1 MQKYLFTS
9 DRLGFRNWQ
18 SSDLE
23 NLYLLN
29 ANKKVMRYFPST
41 QTKEDCEAFIQRMQ
55 LQYKKNRY
63 CYFAVELKETEE
75 FIGFIGL
82 SEQTYAVD
90 FNPSTD
96 IGWRILPEHW
106 KKGYAVEGA
115 KQCLTYAFN
124 TLSLK
129 QIVAIAPVINKPSI
143 AVMEKLGMLKIKDFE
158 HPLLQKFP
166 EILKCSLYA
175 ISKDDFLSAS
185 S

>member
-29 ANKKVMRYFPST
+29 ANKEVMRYFPST

-82 SEQTYAVD
+82 SEQTYAID

-129 QIVAIAPVINKPSI
+129 QIVATAPTVNISSI
-143 AVMEKLGMLKIKDFE
+143 TVMKKLGMEKVKEFK
-158 HPLLQKFP
+158 HPLLTNHP
-166 EILKCSLYA
+166 EIENCVLYK
-175 ISKDDFLSAS
+175 ICHY
-185 S
+185 